1 MDTSD
6 LNCVICEIT
15 KKTFEVIKKVYDHH
29 NEYVDSQKKLKTTK
43 DMTSSDV
50 GSRIIFPQYHIH
62 KKEKEK
68 RKDYNRISE
77 QELRFIFVEQLNKY
91 ADQNNIDIYYS
102 VEAPTKNAYIFS
114 SENNDAPKVD
124 NENAKEY
131 LNTLEGL
138 VKDNSFNLKY
148 KTGIKEDG
156 YCNFQ
161 DKEIVINSNQTNLVK
176 FKTLLH
182 EFAHSLAHTN
192 LEKNYKEYQNNRN
205 KYETEAESIAYVV
218 SNYFNLNVPE
228 FSETYLY
235 SWSRNKDFKEIDSSL
250 ETICNYSQMI
260 INKINDKMKNK
271 DLDYSIQNSN
281 EVAI

>member
-1 MDTSD
+1 MD
-6 LNCVICEIT
+6 LNCVNCVICEIT

-29 NEYVDSQKKLKTTK
+29 NEYVDSN

-124 NENAKEY
+124 NENGISAR
-131 LNTLEGL
+131 TDL
-138 VKDNSFNLKY
+138 VIY
-148 KTGIKEDG
+148 
-156 YCNFQ
+156 
-161 DKEIVINSNQTNLVK
+161 
-176 FKTLLH
+176 
-182 EFAHSLAHTN
+182 
-192 LEKNYKEYQNNRN
+192 EKNGTSFTKIALIEFKALNPDIINYEKDFCKLNEEDCKS
-205 KYETEAESIAYVV
+205 KYFIQIIKNYNARTIESI
-218 SNYFNLNVPE
+218 
-228 FSETYLY
+228 
-235 SWSRNKDFKEIDSSL
+235 RKKIKGKDKGIIYKCYCLDKGEDITTEITPD
-250 ETICNYSQMI
+250 E
-260 INKINDKMKNK
+260 K
-271 DLDYSIQNSN
+271 
-281 EVAI
+281 

>member
-1 MDTSD
+1 M
-6 LNCVICEIT
+6 
-15 KKTFEVIKKVYDHH
+15 
-29 NEYVDSQKKLKTTK
+29 
-43 DMTSSDV
+43 
-50 GSRIIFPQYHIH
+50 
-62 KKEKEK
+62 
-68 RKDYNRISE
+68 
-77 QELRFIFVEQLNKY
+77 
-91 ADQNNIDIYYS
+91 
-102 VEAPTKNAYIFS
+102 
-114 SENNDAPKVD
+114 
-124 NENAKEY
+124 
-131 LNTLEGL
+131 
-138 VKDNSFNLKY
+138 KY
-148 KTGIKEDG
+148 KADIKEDG

-182 EFAHSLAHTN
+182 EFAHSLAHTS

-218 SNYFNLNVPE
+218 SNYFNLIVPE

-260 INKINDKMKNK
+260 INKINDKMKNR
-271 DLDYSIQNSN
+271 DLDYSIQKTN